1 MDKTKFREIIKSI
14 SELDPNAYN
23 EIEKCWKAEV
33 SVLSEDISGTIDFLT
48 NECTEDEYAWIS
60 KIIDDL
66 IEVTQS
72 SELLNC
78 YKQLMAKYPNACATY
93 NIAYTIE
100 CAESALS
107 TDEAPVQ
114 V

>member
-1 MDKTKFREIIKSI
+1 MDKTRFREIIKRI

-23 EIEKCWKAEV
+23 EIEKCWKVEV

-60 KIIDDL
+60 EIIDDL
-66 IEVTQS
+66 IVATQS
-72 SELLNC
+72 RALLDC
-78 YKQLMAKYPNACATY
+78 YKQLMVKFPNACDTY

-100 CAESALS
+100 CAENALHA
-107 TDEAPVQ
+107 E
-114 V
+114 